1 MTDGRCTIAVIE
13 DNRTDVFLLQEAI
26 AAYQLD
32 VDVKVMEDGEQAI
45 SFISGI
51 DADERA
57 VSPKLFLLDLNL
69 PRASGLK
76 VLERLRGS
84 KRCAETPVVIMTS
97 SDAQR
102 DRADTAALG
111 ATDYFR
117 KPSGYEAFLR
127 IGEIIRKFLKEPQ
140 SKQAST
146 NQPLAS

>member
-57 VSPKLFLLDLNL
+57 VSPKLFLRDLNL